1 MAGTDSL
8 IGQTISHYRIVEK
21 LGHGGMG
28 VVYKAE
34 DTHLDRFVALKF
46 LPHDLAHA
54 PQALERFRREAKAA
68 SALNHPNI
76 CTVHEIAE
84 FEEKPFIVME
94 FLEGRTLKQWIGG
107 QPMEMERLWEIAIEV
122 ADALDAAHVKGII
135 HRDIKP
141 ANIFVTDRGHAK
153 ILDFGLAKVA
163 AKTGSGS
170 NGVTALDTMS
180 VDMDQLTSPG
190 STLGTVSYMSPEQVL
205 GKTLDPRTDLFSL
218 GIVLY
223 EMATGFL
230 PFKGDTS
237 GAVFNEILNR
247 EPVPPVRLNTAISPE
262 LEHVIRKGMEKDR
275 ELRYQSAAEMRADL
289 RRVKRSGE
297 SSKLQIPISQ
307 EVKAKPDRR
316 RMLRNATLFL
326 GAAVLVVLAV
336 LAYLQWR
343 HHPASSVS
351 YTPVQFTALPGWAS
365 RPSLSPDGTQIA
377 FLWTGDPASNKK
389 GVDIYI
395 KKIGSEDLICLTK
408 RPSLY
413 GPPAWSPDG
422 KQIAFQLLS
431 KDESGIYAIP
441 VQGGPARKL
450 RATHV
455 SLGVSMPIDW
465 SPDGKFIAFADSS
478 ISGGHKKVQLLS
490 LETLQS
496 KQIEQIDKCE
506 EEVEPIFS
514 ADSQQLAYACFPTS
528 GDFAIAVAT
537 SAGTAPR
544 IIKEFAGYFA
554 GMVWRSDNKSLLFF
568 SSTTGASQLRDLAI
582 ADGSVQDLSFGRG
595 GAWPAVAPK
604 GDRLAYAVEVGGNN
618 EIYRGDL
625 LNPQTPAVKL
635 ISSTR
640 EQLIPAYSPDG
651 KYIAFASNRGG
662 TNEIWMSDSDGTNL
676 VQLTSLKNPVTG
688 SPSWSPDSRR
698 IVFDS
703 RAAVEQD
710 KGHADIY
717 IIDIVER
724 VPRKLLTGTPEA
736 SVPSSSHDGKW
747 IFFLGGGDDAR
758 GERIYRIPPEGG
770 RAEAVT
776 TARGYGPHE
785 SFDGQSLYFTVH
797 SGSTTTLQVASLN
810 PTGTEAPVEGMPPI
824 LFALSWTL
832 VRDGI
837 YFFPAED
844 FKTLSYYDFA
854 TKKVRPVFKVDG
866 YVYYGLSVSPD
877 GHYIV
882 FAKVGQNQSDIML
895 VNNFR

>member
-8 IGQTISHYRIVEK
+8 IGQTISHYRIVER

-34 DTHLDRFVALKF
+34 DAYLDRFVALKF
-46 LPHDLAHA
+46 LPPDLARA

-76 CTVHEIAE
+76 CIIHEIAE

-107 QPMEMERLWEIAIEV
+107 QPMEMERLWEVAIEV
-122 ADALDAAHVKGII
+122 ADALDAAHAKGII

-141 ANIFVTDRGHAK
+141 ANIFVTDRGNAK

-163 AKTGSGS
+163 TKTGSGS

-262 LEHVIRKGMEKDR
+262 LEHVIHKAMEKDR

-297 SSKLQIPISQ
+297 SSKLQVPPPQ

-316 RMLRNATLFL
+316 ALRTVTLFL
-326 GAAVLVVLAV
+326 STAAIVLLALIV
-336 LAYLQWR
+336 FLQR
-343 HHPASSVS
+343 GHHPTSSS
-351 YTPVQFTALPGWAS
+351 YFAPVQFTALPGWS
-365 RPSLSPDGTQIA
+365 SYPNLSPDGTQIA
-377 FLWTGDPASNKK
+377 FLWSGDPASNKK

-395 KKIGSEDLICLTK
+395 KKIGSEELQCLTNL
-408 RPSLY
+408 PSLY
-413 GPPAWSPDG
+413 GPPSWSPDG

-431 KDESGIYAIP
+431 EGESGIYVIP
-441 VQGGPARKL
+441 ARGGSKRKL

-455 SLGVSMPIDW
+455 SLGMSMLIDW
-465 SPDGKFIAFADSS
+465 SSDGKSIAFTDSS
-478 ISGGHKKVQLLS
+478 IPGGHKKVQILS

-496 KQIEQIDKCE
+496 KQIEQNDKCE
-506 EEVEPIFS
+506 EEAEPIFS
-514 ADSQQLAYACFPTS
+514 SDGERLAYACFPTS
-528 GDFAIAVAT
+528 GDFAIATAS
-537 SAGTAPR
+537 SAGTSSR
-544 IIKEFAGYFA
+544 IVKEFAGYFH
-554 GMVWRSDNKSLLFF
+554 GMAWRSDNKSLVFF
-568 SSTTGASQLRDLAI
+568 SSTTGGSQLRDLAI
-582 ADGSVQDLSFGRG
+582 ADGSIQDLPFGRG
-595 GAWPAVAPK
+595 GAWPRVAPR
-604 GDRLAYAVEVGGNN
+604 GDLLAYAVEVDGNN
-618 EIYRGDL
+618 EIFRGDL
-625 LNPQTPAVKL
+625 LNPQTPPVKL
-635 ISSTR
+635 ITSTR
-640 EQLIPAYSPDG
+640 EQLGPAYSPDG

-676 VQLTSLKNPVTG
+676 AQLTTLRNPVTG
-688 SPSWSPDSRR
+688 TPGWSPDGRR

-703 RAAVEQD
+703 RVAIEED
-710 KGHADIY
+710 KGHADVY
-717 IIDIVER
+717 IVDIVER
-724 VPRKLLTGTPEA
+724 VPRKLVTGMPEA
-736 SVPSSSHDGKW
+736 SVPNWSHDGKW
-747 IFFLGGGDDAR
+747 IFFLGGSDDNR
-758 GERIYRIPPEGG
+758 GERIYRVSPEGG

-776 TARGYGPHE
+776 TTRGYGPQE
-785 SFDGQSLYFTVH
+785 SFDGQSVYFTVH

-810 PTGTEAPVEGMPPI
+810 PTGTETRVEGMPP
-824 LFALSWTL
+824 LSEGMTWTV

-844 FKTLSYYDFA
+844 FKTLNYYDFVS
-854 TKKVRPVFKVDG
+854 KKVRPIFKVDG
-866 YVYYGLSVSPD
+866 YVHYGASVSPD
-877 GHYIV
+877 GHYIA
-882 FAKVGQNQSDIML
+882 FAKVRQNQSDIML

>member
-1 MAGTDSL
+1 MADTDSL
-8 IGQTISHYRIVEK
+8 IGQTISHYRIVER

-46 LPHDLAHA
+46 LPADVARA

-76 CTVHEIAE
+76 CTIHEIAE
-84 FEEKPFIVME
+84 IEEKSFIVME
-94 FLEGRTLKQWIGG
+94 FLEGQTLKQWIGG
-107 QPMEMERLWEIAIEV
+107 QPMEMDRLWEIAIEV
-122 ADALDAAHVKGII
+122 ADALDAAHAKGII

-170 NGVTALDTMS
+170 NGVTALETMS
-180 VDMDQLTSPG
+180 VDIDQLTSPG

-230 PFKGDTS
+230 PFRGDTS

-247 EPVPPVRLNTAISPE
+247 EPVPPVRLNTSISPE
-262 LEHVIRKGMEKDR
+262 LEHVIHKGMEKDR

-316 RMLRNATLFL
+316 VLRTAALFL
-326 GAAVLVVLAV
+326 GAAALVLVVAF
-336 LAYLQWR
+336 AYRQWG
-343 HHPASSVS
+343 HHPAPSSS
-351 YTPVQFTALPGWAS
+351 FNPVQFTALPGWAAY
-365 RPSLSPDGTQIA
+365 PSLSPDGRQIA
-377 FLWTGDPASNKK
+377 FLWTGDPALNKK

-395 KKIGSEDLICLTK
+395 KKIGSEDLLCLTN

-431 KDESGIYAIP
+431 EGESGIYVIS
-441 VQGGPARKL
+441 VQGGPPKKL

-455 SLGVSMPIDW
+455 SLGISMLINW
-465 SPDGKFIAFADSS
+465 SPDGNSIAFAGSS
-478 ISGGHKKVQLLS
+478 LSGGHQKVQLLS
-490 LETLQS
+490 VKTLQS
-496 KQIEQIDKCE
+496 KQIEQNDKCE

-514 ADSQQLAYACFPTS
+514 PDGKQLAYACFPTS
-528 GDFAIAVAT
+528 GDFAIAVVS
-537 SAGTAPR
+537 SAGIAPR
-544 IIKEFAGYFA
+544 IIRESAGWFH
-554 GMVWRSDNKSLLFF
+554 GMAWRSDSKSLLFF
-568 SSTTGASQLRDLAI
+568 SSTTGGSQLRDLAI
-582 ADGSVQDLSFGRG
+582 ADGSVQDLPFGRG
-595 GAWPAVAPK
+595 GSWPTVAPN
-604 GDRLAYAVEVGGNN
+604 GDRLAYAVDVGGNN
-618 EIYRGDL
+618 EIFRGDL

-640 EQLIPAYSPDG
+640 EQMVPTYSPDG

-688 SPSWSPDSRR
+688 TPSWSPDGRR

-703 RAAVEQD
+703 RAAVEEG
-710 KGHADIY
+710 KSHADIY

-736 SVPSSSHDGKW
+736 SVPNWSHDGKW

-758 GERIYRIPPEGG
+758 GERIYRVSPEGG

-776 TARGYGPHE
+776 VARGYGPRE

-810 PTGTEAPVEGMPPI
+810 PTGTEARVEGMPPVSGGV
-824 LFALSWTL
+824 SWTV

-837 YFFPAED
+837 YFVPSED
-844 FKTLSYYDFA
+844 FKTLNYYDFA
-854 TKKVRPVFKVDG
+854 SKKVRPIFRAAG
-866 YVYYGLSVSPD
+866 YVHFGVSVSPD
-877 GHYIV
+877 GRYIT
-882 FAKVGQNQSDIML
+882 FAAVGHNQSDIML